1 MQGDPLDEVTTMDLA
16 EAFDSQP
23 ALAPL
28 QPTSPPPIEEKSLI
42 DSEEFTEIVN
52 QFHGYYNSWQNHL
65 GKLKKLALA
74 YLNKEDDSDN
84 PYPRRT
90 GSSKKIFNASKVL
103 VSRTCNA
110 TLTCERMLGLKPYRI
125 SMSPQG
131 NLSAQERNA
140 EIGMEVG
147 NYLLSLSAWKRT
159 LCEKTYL
166 DTCIYGNPYL
176 KNSVTAGPAGI
187 LIPWVTRPSPFRV
200 FPDPTTD
207 GEWEACYEI
216 IPTTPLAFKG
226 LVKRKIIDAKQSEK
240 CKQGSC
246 SEYDQYVKAIRDE
259 RKQES
264 DSPSLSGD
272 KYILVE
278 CWKYLQRKSDKE
290 PKLYWI
296 VFDLPSRTL
305 LRFTP
310 APFEHG
316 KIPVVRGSYMPVPET
331 INSMGVAESLW
342 GLQREYNR
350 VRAQAATNSGLASN
364 LALLL
369 SRTSGIDKESVLQN
383 AIGRVIMGNHIDPN
397 NVRQLNFQS
406 VIGELAGLMNYY
418 DADMQMTGGASDL
431 ALAMKAPD
439 TARAAELMA
448 GQLQMNLD
456 LFTILVSN
464 TLLQPTLE
472 QIWNNIQ
479 HLSIPEGSMARIW
492 SKLGQQSVGREDLQ
506 GEYQVEVGDFLA
518 RARAAN
524 VAKVLVT
531 TLAMAG
537 QTGVQG
543 DYPYLMRKILIGQGL
558 TVDEAEKSFPSLGV
572 MVPRQGGQPP
582 AGGSPP
588 SPPAVAGQNT
598 PTSIG
603 QMQPDNGEGNP
614 QMGPVEFQPKFNP
627 LLGGGGQ

>member
-1 MQGDPLDEVTTMDLA
+1 MQDEQMGTVTHMELA
-16 EAFDSQP
+16 EAFDEAP

-28 QPTSPPPIEEKSLI
+28 QPTEAPPISDKTFAE
-42 DSEEFTEIVN
+42 SEEFKEIVS
-52 QFHGYYNSWQNHL
+52 QFEGYYDSWQNHL
-65 GKLKKLALA
+65 LKMKKMALA
-74 YLNKEDDSDN
+74 YLNKEEESDN

-90 GSSKKIFNASKVL
+90 GSSKKIFNAAKVL
-103 VSRTCNA
+103 VSRACNA

-125 SMSPQG
+125 SMEPIG
-131 NLSAQERNA
+131 DLSAQEKGA

-147 NYLLSLSAWKRT
+147 NYLLSLSQWKRI

-176 KNSVTAGPAGI
+176 KNAVTAGPMGI
-187 LIPWVTRPSPFRV
+187 LIPWITRPSPFRV

-216 IPTTPLAFKG
+216 LPTTPLAFKG
-226 LVKRKIIDAKQSEK
+226 LIGRKIIDADAAEK
-240 CKQGSC
+240 CTKGSVN
-246 SEYDQYVKAIRDE
+246 EYDQYVKDLRTE

-264 DSPSLSGD
+264 DSPRMSGD

-278 CWKYLQRKSDKE
+278 GWKYLQRGKATA
-290 PKLYWI
+290 PTLYWI
-296 VFDLPSRTL
+296 IFDLPSKTL

-316 KIPVVRGSYMPVPET
+316 KIPVLRGSYMPVPET
-331 INSMGVAESLW
+331 INSMGVAEALW

-369 SRTSGIDKESVLQN
+369 SRTSGIDRESVLQN

-397 NVRQLNFQS
+397 NVRQLTFQS
-406 VIGELAGLMNYY
+406 IIGDLAGLMNYY
-418 DADMQMTGGASDL
+418 DADMQMTGGASDM

-448 GQLQMNLD
+448 GQLQLNLD
-456 LFTILVSN
+456 LFTVLVSN

-472 QIWNNIQ
+472 QVWSNIQ
-479 HLSIPEGSMARIW
+479 HLSIPEGSPTRIW
-492 SKLGQQSVGREDLQ
+492 SKLGKQSVGREELQ

-518 RARAAN
+518 RARAQN
-524 VAKVLVT
+524 VSKALTT

-543 DYPYLMRKILIGQGL
+543 DYPYLMRKILIGFGL
-558 TVDEAEKSFPSLGV
+558 TVDEAEKAFPQLGV
-572 MVPRQGGQPP
+572 MVPRAQGQPG
-582 AGGSPP
+582 GGSPP
-588 SPPAVAGQNT
+588 SPPAVAGQNQ
-598 PTSIG
+598 PTGVG
-603 QMQPDNGEGNP
+603 QMQPDTGEGNP
-614 QMGPVEFQPKFNP
+614 QLGPVEIEQKFSP
-627 LLGGGGQ
+627 IGGGA